1 MHVSLLFSPPA
12 QNLGSSGNT
21 AGLSALA
28 DISVTV
34 SHTRSGAIGNATL
47 MRTSVGSPPLSKN
60 N

>member
-1 MHVSLLFSPPA
+1 MHVSLLLSPPA

-34 SHTRSGAIGNATL
+34 SHDRSGAIGKGTL
-47 MRTSVGSPPLSKN
+47 MSTSVGSPPLSKSS
-60 N
+60 